1 MLKLLIFDMDG
12 TTCDTDLLLT
22 LTWLELYK
30 KFKPGYIPHLDTIV
44 TFSGPPIKES
54 LRGEF
59 PDVSLETSLPL
70 FQKISRSYYD
80 EYVDSYPGEVEA
92 LKQLK
97 KIGYKLAIN
106 TNKQHDFAVYVLKL
120 LKLEDDFEVVVG
132 GGDTKESKPSP
143 EGVYKILSHFPDIK
157 KEETLYIGDSFYD
170 ILTAKNAG
178 VKSMLVTWGPRK
190 IDPTLHPDYFLENY
204 GELVEKLKS
213 L

>member
-54 LRGEF
+54 LKKEF
-59 PDVSLETSLPL
+59 PDVPLETSLPL

-97 KIGYKLAIN
+97 KAGYKLAIN

-143 EGVYKILSHFPDIK
+143 EGVYKILSHFPNIK
-157 KEETLYIGDSFYD
+157 K
-170 ILTAKNAG
+170 
-178 VKSMLVTWGPRK
+178 
-190 IDPTLHPDYFLENY
+190 
-204 GELVEKLKS
+204 
-213 L
+213 